1 MQHLLSTTAQTQL
14 AAYKH
19 TQQIDTTEELF
30 NEVYELIVNNRDA
43 VTAGAD
49 ADEQVYD
56 MVIQSIKNCNK

>member
-1 MQHLLSTTAQTQL
+1 MQHLLSTTAQAQL
-14 AAYKH
+14 AAYKR

-56 MVIQSIKNCNK
+56 MVIQSIKKL